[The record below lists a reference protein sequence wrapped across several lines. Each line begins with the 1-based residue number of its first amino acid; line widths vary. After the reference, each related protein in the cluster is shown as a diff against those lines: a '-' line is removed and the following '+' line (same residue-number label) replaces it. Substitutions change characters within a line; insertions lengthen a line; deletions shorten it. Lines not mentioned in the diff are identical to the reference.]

1 MLENNKSILNLK
13 LLNIYIKLNKLDLS
27 SLNILSNIFK
37 FNLDNNTSKNI
48 IDKLMAKFKTLK
60 DEEIDQVKD
69 ILDDTLKYLNK
80 KTDTTE
86 QKTKGNE
93 NLHEVGEDKEDS
105 NNSQNI
111 NKKLNKLTLDNKYK
125 RKRNYNQM
133 LEESK
138 SIKVIDSITE
148 VKKCS
153 IFKISRNE
161 DKIDEYDDDVEDKN
175 ENTNN
180 QKEKTKKIYPRLVF

>member
-1 MLENNKSILNLK
+1 
-13 LLNIYIKLNKLDLS
+13 
-27 SLNILSNIFK
+27 
-37 FNLDNNTSKNI
+37 
-48 IDKLMAKFKTLK
+48 MAKFKTLK

-138 SIKVIDSITE
+138 SIKVIDSITD
-148 VKKCS
+148 VKKSS